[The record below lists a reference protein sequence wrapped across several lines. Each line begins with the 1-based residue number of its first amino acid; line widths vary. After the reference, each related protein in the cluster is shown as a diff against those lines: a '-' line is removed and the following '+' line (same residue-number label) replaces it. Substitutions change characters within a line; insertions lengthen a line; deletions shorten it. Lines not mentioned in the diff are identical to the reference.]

1 MVNIGQ
7 EGYRDF
13 GNSSVGSESGGQ
25 MVVWSPIR
33 RLLAS
38 FQEYF
43 PKISDE
49 ISSELEAWYTQQTE
63 AMIQCGHIVSIWSA
77 QLADRTIIYLAAALN
92 LPDEGEGLK
101 RSIRNGWM
109 FTTGAIS
116 ANARAAADRIG
127 EEYVVP
133 SVLWG
138 SGMLCLHSSRHA
150 NWTLVESEPV
160 AASLFTLGLAASAAY
175 LSDDFHM
182 LPAQHRAG
190 LGVILAPFAY
200 SAFARLQKSV
210 RKADLPSSSVMKL
223 YLGIGLLAAGA
234 GCLVSA

>member
-49 ISSELEAWYTQQTE
+49 ISSELVRSLFWALRRRDMIGRPSNTKKLTHRSQ

-92 LPDEGEGLK
+92 LPDELAQGEGLK

-127 EEYVVP
+127 
-133 SVLWG
+133 
-138 SGMLCLHSSRHA
+138 
-150 NWTLVESEPV
+150 
-160 AASLFTLGLAASAAY
+160 
-175 LSDDFHM
+175 
-182 LPAQHRAG
+182 
-190 LGVILAPFAY
+190 
-200 SAFARLQKSV
+200 
-210 RKADLPSSSVMKL
+210 
-223 YLGIGLLAAGA
+223 
-234 GCLVSA
+234 